1 MLFLIY
7 INDLSDELP
16 SNPRLF
22 ADDTSL
28 FLVVRNAKL
37 LAAWNNGLL
46 KINNWAYQW
55 KMSFNPDPSKQA
67 QVIFSRKMK
76 KPSHPLLIFNN
87 NQVIQTPYQKQLGL
101 LLDEKLNVG
110 EHLRYVDNKVN
121 TPIGLLCKIQNF
133 LPRQTLFTIYK
144 SFIRPHFDNEDVIFD
159 QAYNSFMKTTSLF
172 SEMLQ

>member
-1 MLFLIY
+1 MLFNLFFARQFSLIS
-7 INDLSDELP
+7 IELP
-16 SNPRLF
+16 VCLHYTIGKHLHTLNFPNKDSC
-22 ADDTSL
+22 
-28 FLVVRNAKL
+28 
-37 LAAWNNGLL
+37 NNSIVL
-46 KINNWAYQW
+46 
-55 KMSFNPDPSKQA
+55 
-67 QVIFSRKMK
+67 
-76 KPSHPLLIFNN
+76 
-87 NQVIQTPYQKQLGL
+87 QTPYQKQLGL